1 MSPLLLV
8 LLTPLLGALALSL
21 IRSLTVSGWI
31 NLAVSAVSLAGGLWL
46 AWSVGLVA
54 PVADPVAG
62 VVAGSVAGGI
72 AGLAFRVDAF
82 NVYLVVLTT
91 FVGLTTSIFS
101 RPYMEHVCDSGR
113 IAPGRLRFY
122 HPMYQVFL
130 FTMVLALTTDNLGV
144 MWVAVEGATLATVLL
159 VSLYRT
165 PEAVEAAWKYFILCG
180 VGIALALFGTV
191 LTYFAAQ
198 QVIPDPAAGLN
209 WSTLYTQAGG
219 LEPAVMRLAFVFLLV
234 GYGTKVGLVPMH
246 QWLPD
251 AHSEGPTPMSAVLSG
266 LLLNVALYAL
276 VRLKMLVDGS
286 LADTANPELAGHLLM
301 GFGLVSFLVAGL
313 FLHRQRDIKR
323 MFSYSSIEHMG
334 LMTFGFG
341 LGGPLATF
349 AALLHMLVH
358 SLTKSAIF
366 VTVGHA
372 AHIANTQAIE
382 HIRGLIRTQ
391 PAVGWMLLIGVAAIA
406 GFPPFG
412 VFMSEFL
419 LLTATMKAAPW
430 FTAALL
436 VGLAVAFAGLFRH
449 VSPMV
454 YGHPPEGQGP
464 VPANMIPVAIHLTL
478 VLWLGLAI
486 PAFLAGWLDRATGLI
501 TGGVHLL

>member
-1 MSPLLLV
+1 MNILLITV
-8 LLTPLLGALALSL
+8 LTPLAGALLLPTLRHLPLVGWLNILVSTVTLGAS
-21 IRSLTVSGWI
+21 
-31 NLAVSAVSLAGGLWL
+31 VSLALD
-46 AWSVGLVA
+46 VA
-54 PVADPVAG
+54 AHG
-62 VVAGSVAGGI
+62 VVADS
-72 AGLAFRVDAF
+72 LLRVDAF
-82 NVYLVVLTT
+82 NVYLLVLTA

-101 RPYMEHVCDSGR
+101 RPYMRHVCDSGR
-113 IAPGRLRFY
+113 ISQRSMRLY
-122 HPMYQVFL
+122 HAMFQAFM
-130 FTMVLALTTDNLGV
+130 FTMLLALSTDNLGV
-144 MWVAVEGATLATVLL
+144 LWVSVEGATLATVLL

-165 PEAVEAAWKYFILCG
+165 PEAIEAAWKYFILCG

-191 LTYFAAQ
+191 LLYFAAQ
-198 QVIPDPAAGLN
+198 HVLHDPAAGLS
-209 WSTLYTQAGG
+209 WSALYKVAPQ
-219 LEPAVMRLAFVFLLV
+219 LQPAIMSLAFVFLLV

-266 LLLNVALYAL
+266 LLLNVALYAV

-286 LADTANPELAGHLLM
+286 LSVTDSPHMAGYLLM

-334 LMTFGFG
+334 LMTFAFG

-349 AALLHMLVH
+349 GALLHMLVH

-372 AHIANTQAIE
+372 THIAGTQSID

-391 PAVGWMLLIGVAAIA
+391 PAVGWGLLLGVAAIA

-412 VFMSEFL
+412 VFTSEFL
-419 LLTATMKAAPW
+419 LLTATMQSQPW
-430 FTAALL
+430 FTVALL
-436 VGLAVAFAGLFRH
+436 TGLVVAFAGLFRH
-449 VSPMV
+449 LHPMV
-454 YGHPPEGQGP
+454 YGPIPEGQQP
-464 VPANMIPVAIHLTL
+464 VSANMLPVVVHLGL
-478 VLWLGLAI
+478 VLWLGLSI
-486 PAFLAGWLDRATGLI
+486 PGFLSSWLDRATELI
-501 TGGVHLL
+501 TGAHLL